1 MFDFLDND
9 WFIIALEIVFLLF
22 IAYDWKK
29 YQETKKKEY
38 ITNIVL
44 AVVFAVWTLLPFY
57 NSYMT
62 WTDSDKQK
70 VVSEC
75 LKENNETLCE
85 CLSDTTF
92 KEYTFENYKEIDKES
107 EEFKE
112 FIKDSKEECL
122 DDSWF

>member
-9 WFIIALEIVFLLF
+9 WFVIALEIVFLLF

-44 AVVFAVWTLLPFY
+44 AIVFAVWTLLPFY

-62 WTDSDKQK
+62 WTDKDKKSFITTCQ
-70 VVSEC
+70 
-75 LKENNETLCE
+75 KENNETLCS
-85 CLSDTTF
+85 CLSNTLF
-92 KEYTFENYKEIDKES
+92 KEYAFEEYKKMDKEG

-112 FIKDSKEECL
+112 FIKETKEECL